1 MDNKRIQAVR
11 KLKDLNRSEL
21 ESKRVLVRVDY
32 NVPLDKNLNITDD
45 SRIQASLQTIRYLIE
60 NNARVI
66 LVSHLGRPD
75 GEVIESARL
84 NPVAERLSILLGQ
97 NVLKLDEAV
106 GDSVKA
112 KINELKNGQVCI
124 LENIR
129 FYKGETKNDETLSKQ
144 LAELADVYVND
155 AFGTAHRAHSSTEGV
170 SRFVKPSVAG
180 FLIAKELEMLGS
192 KLNNPERPFT
202 AIIGGSKISSK
213 ITVLKK
219 LVEKV
224 DTLLIG
230 GGMAYSFIK
239 AQGGQIGK
247 SICEDDQLDVAR
259 EILSLA
265 DEQGTALILPEDSLC
280 TLAVAEDGTKI
291 NIFDKYSVKD
301 SFETKVFRSNAID
314 PNWQGMDIGPKS
326 RAMFNKII
334 LQSRTIVW
342 NGPLGVFEYDVLEQG
357 TREAAEAL
365 VQLTRDKEGTT
376 IVGGGDSVAALEKFN
391 FSKDAF
397 THVSTGGGASL
408 EFLEGKDL
416 PGIMSLDV
424 DEVYAA

>member
-1 MDNKRIQAVR
+1 MDAKRIKAIR
-11 KLKDLNRSEL
+11 RLSDLQRSEL
-21 ESKRVLVRVDY
+21 ESKRVLVRVDF
-32 NVPLDKNLNITDD
+32 NVPLDKSLNITDD
-45 SRIQASLQTIRYLIE
+45 SRIQASLETIKYLIE
-60 NNARVI
+60 NQSKVI

-84 NPVAERLSILLGQ
+84 NPVAERLSVLLNQ
-97 NVLKLDEAV
+97 KVIKMDEAV
-106 GDSVKA
+106 GDLVKA
-112 KINELKNGQVCI
+112 RIAQLQNGEVLL

-129 FYKGETKNDETLSKQ
+129 FYKGETKNDEKLSRQ

-170 SRFVKPSVAG
+170 SHFVKPSVAG

-192 KLNNPERPFT
+192 KLDSPERPFT

-213 ITVLKK
+213 ISVLKK

-247 SICEDDQLDVAR
+247 SICENDQLDLAR
-259 EILSLA
+259 EIINLA
-265 DEQGTALILPEDSLC
+265 DEKGTALILPEDSLC
-280 TLAVAEDGTKI
+280 TQAISEDGNPI
-291 NIFDKYSVKD
+291 NIFEKYSTHD
-301 SFETKVFRSNAID
+301 SFETRVFNSNAID
-314 PNWQGMDIGPKS
+314 PRWQGMDLGPKARS
-326 RAMFNKII
+326 LFNKII
-334 LQSRTIVW
+334 LQSRTVVW
-342 NGPLGVFEYDVLEQG
+342 NGPLGVFEYDVLQQG

-365 VQLTRDKEGTT
+365 IQLTQEKEGTT

-391 FSKDAF
+391 MSKAAF

-408 EFLEGKDL
+408 EFLEGQDL
-416 PGIMSLDV
+416 PGIMSLDFN
-424 DEVYAA
+424 EVYAA